1 MKKITFLLMLLTVSL
16 GYSHILIF
24 NSSSNDLAHLNLPST
39 CSGTTTEATD
49 GTFSAGLDYEFVTNG
64 ADVTITFTLL
74 DTDKQGLSPQLFRA
88 PSTFTDFSFDG
99 TSYSVTL
106 TDQTAGAT
114 LSFQFRGAYMD
125 AGLIVSKVFNY
136 KVGEGCVLSTE
147 TLETA
152 LFNVYPNPAK
162 SVINISSTSNEVFGV
177 SVYDL
182 LGKQVLRAE
191 NVKSQLNISSLN
203 PGLYVLNMTQGS
215 NSSTQKLLVK

>member
-16 GYSHILIF
+16 GYSHILTS
-24 NSSSNDLAHLNLPST
+24 NSSSNDTTLLNLIST
-39 CSGTTTEATD
+39 CSGTSTEAAE
-49 GTFSAGLDYEFVTNG
+49 GTFSQGLNYEFVTNG
-64 ADVTITFTLL
+64 ADVTITFVLL
-74 DTDKQGLSPQLFRA
+74 DTDKPGLNPELFIA
-88 PSTFTDFSFDG
+88 PSTFTPMSNNG

-106 TDQTAGAT
+106 TGQTAGAT
-114 LSFQFRGAYMD
+114 LSFQFRGAYE
-125 AGLIVSKVFNY
+125 AGGLILSEVFNY
-136 KVGEGCVLSTE
+136 KVGEGCALGVE

-162 SVINISSTSNEVFGV
+162 SVINISSASNEAFGV

-182 LGKQVLRAE
+182 LGKQVLRSE

-203 PGLYVLNMTQGS
+203 PGLYFVNMTQGS

>member
-1 MKKITFLLMLLTVSL
+1 MKKITVLLMLLTVTL
-16 GYSHILIF
+16 GYSDTLTS
-24 NSSSNDLAHLNLPST
+24 NSSNNDLALLNRLST
-39 CSGTTTEATD
+39 CSGTTTEAAE
-49 GTFSAGLDYEFVTNG
+49 GTFSQGLDYEFVTNG
-64 ADVTITFTLL
+64 TDVVITFTLL
-74 DTDKQGLSPQLFRA
+74 DTDKAGLNPELFTA
-88 PSTFTDFSFDG
+88 PSTFLPMSINGST
-99 TSYSVTL
+99 YSVTL
-106 TDQTAGAT
+106 PNQTAGAT
-114 LSFQFRGAYMD
+114 LSFQFRGAYE
-125 AGLIVSKVFNY
+125 AGGLILSEVFNY
-136 KVGEGCVLSTE
+136 KVGEGCVLSTK

-162 SVINISSTSNEVFGV
+162 SVINISSASNEVFGV

>member
-1 MKKITFLLMLLTVSL
+1 MKKITVLLMLLTVTL
-16 GYSHILIF
+16 GYSDTLTS
-24 NSSSNDLAHLNLPST
+24 NSSNNDLALLNRLST
-39 CSGTTTEATD
+39 CSGTTTEATE
-49 GTFSAGLDYEFVTNG
+49 GAFSVGLNYEFVTNG
-64 ADVTITFTLL
+64 TDVTITFTLL
-74 DTDKQGLSPQLFRA
+74 DTDKAGLHPELFTA
-88 PSTFTDFSFDG
+88 PSTFLAMSSNGST
-99 TSYSVTL
+99 YSITL
-106 TDQTAGAT
+106 PNQTAGAT
-114 LSFQFRGAYMD
+114 LSFQFRGAYE
-125 AGLIVSKVFNY
+125 AGGLILSEVFNY
-136 KVGEGCVLSTE
+136 KVGEGCVLSTK

-191 NVKSQLNISSLN
+191 NIKSQLNISSLN

>member
-1 MKKITFLLMLLTVSL
+1 MKKITFLLMLLSVSL
-16 GYSHILIF
+16 GYSHILTSK
-24 NSSSNDLAHLNLPST
+24 SSSSDTTLLNRLST
-39 CSGTTTEATD
+39 CSGTTTEATE
-49 GTFSAGLDYEFVTNG
+49 GAFSVGLNYEFVTNG
-64 ADVTITFTLL
+64 TDVTITFTLL
-74 DTDKQGLSPQLFRA
+74 DTDKAGLNPELFTA
-88 PSTFTDFSFDG
+88 PSTFLPMSINGST
-99 TSYSVTL
+99 YSVTL
-106 TDQTAGAT
+106 PNQTAGAT
-114 LSFQFRGAYMD
+114 LSFQFRGAYE
-125 AGLIVSKVFNY
+125 AGGLILSEVFNY
-136 KVGEGCVLSTE
+136 KVGEGCVLSVE

-162 SVINISSTSNEVFGV
+162 SVINISSASNEAFGV

>member
-1 MKKITFLLMLLTVSL
+1 MKKITFLLMLLSVSL
-16 GYSHILIF
+16 GYSHILTSK
-24 NSSSNDLAHLNLPST
+24 SSSSDTTLLNRLST
-39 CSGTTTEATD
+39 CSGTTIEATE
-49 GTFSAGLDYEFVTNG
+49 GAFSVGLNYEFVTNG
-64 ADVTITFTLL
+64 TDVTITFTLL
-74 DTDKQGLSPQLFRA
+74 DTDKAGLNPELFTA
-88 PSTFTDFSFDG
+88 PSTFLAMSSNGST
-99 TSYSVTL
+99 YSITL
-106 TDQTAGAT
+106 PNQTAGAT
-114 LSFQFRGAYMD
+114 LSFQFRGPYVD

-136 KVGEGCVLSTE
+136 KVGEGCVLSVE

-162 SVINISSTSNEVFGV
+162 SVINISSASNEVFGV

>member
-1 MKKITFLLMLLTVSL
+1 MKKITVLLMLLTVTL
-16 GYSHILIF
+16 GYSDTLTS
-24 NSSSNDLAHLNLPST
+24 NSSNNDLALLNRLST
-39 CSGTTTEATD
+39 CSGTTTEATE
-49 GTFSAGLDYEFVTNG
+49 GTFSQGLNYEFVTNG
-64 ADVTITFTLL
+64 TDVTITFTLL
-74 DTDKQGLSPQLFRA
+74 DTDKPGLNPELFSA
-88 PSTFTDFSFDG
+88 PSTFLPMSINGST
-99 TSYSVTL
+99 YSVTL
-106 TDQTAGAT
+106 PNQTAGAT
-114 LSFQFRGAYMD
+114 LSFQFRGAYE
-125 AGLIVSKVFNY
+125 AGGLILSEVFNY
-136 KVGEGCVLSTE
+136 KVGEGCVLSVE

-162 SVINISSTSNEVFGV
+162 SVINISSASNEAFGV

>member
-1 MKKITFLLMLLTVSL
+1 MKKITFLLMLLTVTL
-16 GYSHILIF
+16 GYSHTLTS
-24 NSSSNDLAHLNLPST
+24 NYGSNDPALLNGLST
-39 CSGTTTEATD
+39 CSGTTTEATE
-49 GTFSAGLDYEFVTNG
+49 GIFSVGLDYEFVTNG
-64 ADVTITFTLL
+64 TDVTITFTLL
-74 DTDKQGLSPQLFRA
+74 DTDKPGLNPELFSA
-88 PSTFTDFSFDG
+88 PSTFLPMSINGST
-99 TSYSVTL
+99 YSVTL
-106 TDQTAGAT
+106 PNQTAGAT
-114 LSFQFRGAYMD
+114 LSFQFRGAYVD

-136 KVGEGCVLSTE
+136 KVGEGCLLSTE

-162 SVINISSTSNEVFGV
+162 SVINIASTSNEVFGV

>member
-1 MKKITFLLMLLTVSL
+1 MKKITVLLMLLTVTL
-16 GYSHILIF
+16 GYSDTLTS
-24 NSSSNDLAHLNLPST
+24 NSSNNDLALLNRLST
-39 CSGTTTEATD
+39 CSGTTIEATE
-49 GTFSAGLDYEFVTNG
+49 GAFSVGLNYEFVTNG
-64 ADVTITFTLL
+64 TDVTITFTLL
-74 DTDKQGLSPQLFRA
+74 DTDKAGLNPELFTA
-88 PSTFTDFSFDG
+88 PSTFLPMSINGST
-99 TSYSVTL
+99 YSVTL
-106 TDQTAGAT
+106 PNQTAGAT
-114 LSFQFRGAYMD
+114 LSFQFRGAYE
-125 AGLIVSKVFNY
+125 AGGLILSEVFNY
-136 KVGEGCVLSTE
+136 KVGEGCVLSTK

-162 SVINISSTSNEVFGV
+162 SVINISSASNEAFGV